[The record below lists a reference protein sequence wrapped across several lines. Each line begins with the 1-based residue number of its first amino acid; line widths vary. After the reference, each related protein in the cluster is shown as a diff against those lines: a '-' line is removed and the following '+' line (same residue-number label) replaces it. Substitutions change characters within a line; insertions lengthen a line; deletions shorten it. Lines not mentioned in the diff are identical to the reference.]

1 MFNHPKTI
9 FKIQKK
15 SYNTKLFTPITCT
28 ALNTQLNLFKI
39 VYIYELKHVHFR
51 LSVSSDFIWGYYL
64 PFSTFSEKSQLLF
77 SGEAEQMLV
86 AHTFEKNLRFEK
98 KLEDNSEL
106 KEKYVWWNSLVIKTQ
121 IFWEI
126 WDLRE
131 SVLVAQGLELYF
143 TVIWL
148 NI

>member
-1 MFNHPKTI
+1 M
-9 FKIQKK
+9 
-15 SYNTKLFTPITCT
+15 
-28 ALNTQLNLFKI
+28 
-39 VYIYELKHVHFR
+39 
-51 LSVSSDFIWGYYL
+51 

-121 IFWEI
+121 IF
-126 WDLRE
+126 
-131 SVLVAQGLELYF
+131 
-143 TVIWL
+143 
-148 NI
+148 